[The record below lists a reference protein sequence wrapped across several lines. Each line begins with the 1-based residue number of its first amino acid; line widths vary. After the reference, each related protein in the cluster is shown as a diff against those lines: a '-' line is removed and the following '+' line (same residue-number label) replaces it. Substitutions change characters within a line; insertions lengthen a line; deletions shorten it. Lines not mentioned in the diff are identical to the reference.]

1 MGHQSKLGSYGKNWI
16 IGLKTEISPPPQK
29 KRSLLDSNNDLKK
42 FWMLFGIKPIFGQ
55 KKTFRLNVKTT
66 VSPFGPDRIRRH
78 SWSFCDGPHIST
90 KFCWNSPRIRVLI
103 LVIGEWPETTKKR
116 GEPWKMTH
124 TLETDFLGGPN
135 GKLLP
140 QAYWWYALFT
150 KIAISIQKIDFLPK
164 ISKSLG
170 QILTFS
176 SHAANLS
183 HTRQCCQHGKGVS

>member
-1 MGHQSKLGSYGKNWI
+1 MAK
-16 IGLKTEISPPPQK
+16 IGLLGQKQRFRPPPQK

-124 TLETDFLGGPN
+124 GGPN
-135 GKLLP
+135 GKVVAPGILVICP
-140 QAYWWYALFT
+140 VYKNRDFHTENWLF
-150 KIAISIQKIDFLPK
+150 AQNIQIFGSDFDIFFPR
-164 ISKSLG
+164 S
-170 QILTFS
+170 
-176 SHAANLS
+176 
-183 HTRQCCQHGKGVS
+183 